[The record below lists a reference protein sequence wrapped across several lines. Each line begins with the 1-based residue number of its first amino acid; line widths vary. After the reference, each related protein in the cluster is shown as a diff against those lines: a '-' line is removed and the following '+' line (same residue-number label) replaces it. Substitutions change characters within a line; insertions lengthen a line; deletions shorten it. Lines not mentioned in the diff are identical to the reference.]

1 MSGFMAGIKANQMK
15 QSEEEKLGKQKA
27 EFEEQLKKGMELILA
42 IISFNCIKHQ
52 EPRTAVRYC
61 TKQEAVF

>member
-15 QSEEEKLGKQKA
+15 QSEEEKFAKQKT

-42 IISFNCIKHQ
+42 ITSFNCIKH
-52 EPRTAVRYC
+52 
-61 TKQEAVF
+61 

>member
-1 MSGFMAGIKANQMK
+1 MAGIKANQMK
-15 QSEEEKLGKQKA
+15 QSEEEKLAKQKA

-42 IISFNCIKHQ
+42 ITSFNCIKHL
-52 EPRTAVRYC
+52 ETRAAVRYC